1 MKKVPGIYKII
12 NTVTNQIYV
21 GSSMSCIYQRYS
33 YHKKDLRANKHHSA
47 KLQNSWNKYGE
58 KCFDFQIIE
67 ECSNVLQREQYYID
81 TLNPFFNICKVAGN
95 CSGRKFSDETKL
107 KMSLIAKK
115 RGLNSFLKAKQQSPY
130 PPETE
135 TEKYCSKHKCYHNK
149 EMFGKK
155 KGNVCKEWQ
164 RENSVSKVVPGK
176 READILKRGHQIIA
190 KTTEKEVVYV
200 SLHECV
206 RQLRLIYPTINRVG
220 ITKAIQ
226 KNRPYYGYNWS
237 YINA

>member
-1 MKKVPGIYKII
+1 MPGIYKII

-95 CSGRKFSDETKL
+95 CSGRKFSDETRL
-107 KMSLIAKK
+107 KMSIIAKK
-115 RGLNSFLKAKQQSPY
+115 RGLNSFLKAQQKSPY

-135 TEKYCSKHKCYHNK
+135 TEKYCSKHKCYHNR

-155 KGNVCKEWQ
+155 KGNACKEWQ
-164 RENSVSKVVPGK
+164 RDNRISRAVPGSRK
-176 READILKRGHQIIA
+176 LCALRKAHPVISKNDNWTYEFESIRDGVRKLSVLFPKINKTCIVSSIISS
-190 KTTEKEVVYV
+190 K
-200 SLHECV
+200 
-206 RQLRLIYPTINRVG
+206 I
-220 ITKAIQ
+220 
-226 KNRPYYGYNWS
+226 YYGYIWS
-237 YINA
+237 YKNA